1 MTRYNYKYIMMSFA
15 IAASFASCADIDD
28 QNPAGYVITD
38 EQKSQT
44 VEAVP
49 ERVKADV
56 AGMYTMMGKMGTYFG
71 EDGNG
76 NYPRDDDGGYPS
88 VCLSNDLNGPD
99 MVSDNSGYNWFSVA
113 SEYTDRTP
121 NYANPRMRYGLFYNQ
136 IKAANDII
144 ASIGETTEETALKQY
159 LGQAKA
165 CRAFS
170 YLNLVPYFQFNYKT
184 SADKPAVPL
193 VLETTTDYSNNPRA
207 TVAEIYTQIEK
218 DLLSA
223 RELLDGFTPSD
234 NSYVTKAVCDG
245 LLARTYLSMGEYAK
259 AAEYAQ
265 YAIDESGATPATRE
279 EVSHPYFYD
288 KSEHN
293 WMWSIAVSTSDV
305 VNFGGPSWPSQL
317 GSFSGNSYTAYASL
331 YRRINPLLFNKI
343 SSTDIRKQW
352 WLDENRY
359 SSLLDGLSWTGI
371 VKDGSTVTATGQ
383 DIVDAVYPDVK
394 TAFTTYTNVKF
405 GMKSGIGS
413 TTNNNDWPLMRVE
426 EMYLI
431 KAEGLAMSGS
441 LGTGKLVLEDF
452 VKAYRDP
459 SYTCTA
465 SDEKSFQNEVWFQ
478 RRVELWGEG
487 FSMFDIMR
495 LGKPVVRF
503 HGSDKGI
510 WPDAF
515 CFNIQANDGYLL
527 MRFSQKETNNNSAIV
542 NNTEGTL
549 PSSMQNPNLT
559 DGVTD

>member
-1 MTRYNYKYIMMSFA
+1 MTRYNYKYIIMSFGL
-15 IAASFASCADIDD
+15 AALAGCVDIDD
-28 QNPAGYVITD
+28 PNQEGSVITD
-38 EQKSQT
+38 GQTNQT

-49 ERVKADV
+49 ERVKADI

-71 EDGNG
+71 EDANG
-76 NYPRDDDGGYPS
+76 TQPRDDDGGYPA

-144 ASIGETTEETALKQY
+144 ASIDAETESTDLKQY

-170 YLNLVPYFQFNYKT
+170 YLNLVPYFQFNYQT

-193 VLETTTDYSNNPRA
+193 VLETTEDYSNNPRA
-207 TVAEIYTQIEK
+207 TVSEVYAQIEG

-223 RELLDGFTPSD
+223 RDLLDGYTPAD
-234 NSYVTKAVCDG
+234 NSYATKAVCDG
-245 LLARTYLSMGEYAK
+245 LLARMYLSMGEYAK

-279 EVSHPYFYD
+279 EVGQPSFCD

-293 WMWSIAVSTSDV
+293 WIWSIAVSASDV
-305 VNFGGPSWPSQL
+305 VEFPLPAWPSQL
-317 GSFSGNSYTAYASL
+317 GSFSANSYTAFASL

-343 SSTDIRKQW
+343 SDTDIRKQW
-352 WLDENRY
+352 WLNEDRY

-371 VKDGSTVTATGQ
+371 VRDGSTKTYSGQ
-383 DIVDAVYPDVK
+383 DIVDAVFPDVK

-431 KAEGLAMSGS
+431 KAEGLAMSGN
-441 LGTGKLVLEDF
+441 LGGGKQVLEDF
-452 VKAYRDP
+452 VKTYRDP
-459 SYTCTA
+459 SYSCSA
-465 SDEKSFQNEVWFQ
+465 ADAASFQNEVWFQ

-510 WPDAF
+510 WSDAF
-515 CFNIQANDGYLL
+515 CFNIPANDGYLL
-527 MRFSQKETNNNSAIV
+527 MRFSQKETNNNSAII
-542 NNTEGTL
+542 NNTEGSL
-549 PSSMQNPNLT
+549 PSSMQNPYLT

>member
-1 MTRYNYKYIMMSFA
+1 MTRYNYKYIIMSFGL
-15 IAASFASCADIDD
+15 AALAGCVDIDD
-28 QNPAGYVITD
+28 QNPEGSVITD
-38 EQKSQT
+38 GQKNQT

-49 ERVKADV
+49 ERVKADI

-71 EDGNG
+71 EDANG
-76 NYPRDDDGGYPS
+76 TQPRDDDGGYPA

-144 ASIGETTEETALKQY
+144 ASIDAETESTDLKQY

-170 YLNLVPYFQFNYKT
+170 YLNLVPYFQFNYQT

-193 VLETTTDYSNNPRA
+193 VLETTEDYSNNPRA
-207 TVAEIYTQIEK
+207 TVSEVYAQIEG

-223 RELLDGFTPSD
+223 RDLLDGYTPAD
-234 NSYVTKAVCDG
+234 NSYATKAVCDG
-245 LLARTYLSMGEYAK
+245 LLARMYLSMGEYAK

-279 EVSHPYFYD
+279 EVGQPSFCD

-293 WMWSIAVSTSDV
+293 WIWSIAVSASDV
-305 VNFGGPSWPSQL
+305 VEFPLPAWPSQL
-317 GSFSGNSYTAYASL
+317 GSFSANSYTAFASL

-343 SSTDIRKQW
+343 SDTDIRKQW
-352 WLDENRY
+352 WLNEDRY

-371 VKDGSTVTATGQ
+371 VRDGSTKTYSGQ
-383 DIVDAVYPDVK
+383 DIVDAVFPDVK

-431 KAEGLAMSGS
+431 KAEGLAMSGN
-441 LGTGKLVLEDF
+441 LGGGKQVLEDF
-452 VKAYRDP
+452 VKTYRDP
-459 SYTCTA
+459 SYSCSA
-465 SDEKSFQNEVWFQ
+465 ADAASFQNEVWFQ

-510 WPDAF
+510 WSDAF
-515 CFNIQANDGYLL
+515 CFNIPANDGYLL
-527 MRFSQKETNNNSAIV
+527 MRFSQKETNNNSDII
-542 NNTEGTL
+542 NNTEGSL
-549 PSSMQNPNLT
+549 PSSRQNPYLT